1 MSHVAN
7 VCQCSLKEKGDGMKK
22 IVMYL
27 FTLAA
32 LAIWAVTATAA
43 HADFKAILSGG
54 EVVPLVKTMANG
66 EAAFHLGT
74 DGKALAF
81 RLTVS
86 GIRDIT
92 AAHIHIG
99 KKGENGPPVV
109 FLFHGPEKK
118 GVFNGTLADGT
129 ITAKDLFG
137 PLSGMTIKDLMTK
150 IDSGDA
156 YVVVHTERNPG
167 GELRGQIR

>member
-1 MSHVAN
+1 
-7 VCQCSLKEKGDGMKK
+7 MKK
-22 IVMYL
+22 ILMYL
-27 FTLAA
+27 FTIAA
-32 LAIWAVTATAA
+32 LAIWAVTAAA
-43 HADFKAILSGG
+43 HTDFKAMLSGG
-54 EVVPLVKTMANG
+54 NIVPPVKTMASG
-66 EAAFHLGT
+66 EASFHLGM

-81 RLTVS
+81 KLTVS

-109 FLFHGPEKK
+109 FLFHGPEK
-118 GVFNGTLADGT
+118 GGLFNGTLAEGT

-137 PLSGMTIKDLMTK
+137 PLKGLTVKDLMAE

-156 YVVVHTERNPG
+156 YVVVHTEQNPG

>member
-1 MSHVAN
+1 MLPMVVNAH
-7 VCQCSLKEKGDGMKK
+7 LREKGDGMKK
-22 IVMYL
+22 IMMYL

-43 HADFKAILSGG
+43 HTDFKAMLSGG
-54 EVVPLVKTMANG
+54 EVVPPVKTMARG
-66 EAAFHLGT
+66 EAGFHLGM

-81 RLTVS
+81 NLTVS

-99 KKGENGPPVV
+99 KKGENGPPVA

-118 GVFNGTLADGT
+118 GMFNGTLADGT
-129 ITAKDLFG
+129 ITAKHLFG

-156 YVVVHTERNPG
+156 YVVVHTEQNPG

>member
-1 MSHVAN
+1 MSLKV
-7 VCQCSLKEKGDGMKK
+7 VTVRLKEKGDGMKK
-22 IVMYL
+22 VMVNL
-27 FTLAA
+27 FTFAA
-32 LAIWAVTATAA
+32 FAILAVTATAA
-43 HADFKAILSGG
+43 HTDFKAMLSGG
-54 EVVPLVKTMANG
+54 EVVPPVKTMAAG
-66 EAAFHLGT
+66 EVGFHLGM

-81 RLTVS
+81 KLTVS
-86 GIRDIT
+86 GIKDIT

-118 GVFNGTLADGT
+118 GMFNGTLAEGT

-156 YVVVHTERNPG
+156 YAVVHTEQNPG

>member
-1 MSHVAN
+1 
-7 VCQCSLKEKGDGMKK
+7 MKK
-22 IVMYL
+22 IMMYL

-43 HADFKAILSGG
+43 HTDFKTMLSGG
-54 EVVPLVKTMANG
+54 EVVPPVKTIARG
-66 EAAFHLGT
+66 EAGFHLGM
-74 DGKALAF
+74 DGKALSF
-81 RLTVS
+81 KLTVS
-86 GIRDIT
+86 GIKDIT

-118 GVFNGTLADGT
+118 GMFNGTLADGT
-129 ITAKDLFG
+129 IAAKDLFG

-156 YVVVHTERNPG
+156 YVVVHTEQYPG

>member
-1 MSHVAN
+1 MFSTVIN
-7 VCQCSLKEKGDGMKK
+7 DRSKEKGDCMKK
-22 IVMYL
+22 IMMYL
-27 FTLAA
+27 FTFAA
-32 LAIWAVTATAA
+32 LVIWAATATAA
-43 HADFKAILSGG
+43 RTDFRAMLSGG
-54 EVVPLVKTMANG
+54 EVVPPVKTMGRG
-66 EAAFHLGT
+66 EVAFHLGM

-81 RLTVS
+81 KLTVS
-86 GIRDIT
+86 GIKDIT

-99 KKGENGPPVV
+99 KKGENGPPAV

-118 GVFNGTLADGT
+118 GMFNGTLADGT

-150 IDSGDA
+150 IDSGNA
-156 YVVVHTERNPG
+156 YVVVHTEENPG

>member
-1 MSHVAN
+1 
-7 VCQCSLKEKGDGMKK
+7 MKK
-22 IVMYL
+22 ITMHL
-27 FTLAA
+27 FACAVLV
-32 LAIWAVTATAA
+32 LWAVTATAA
-43 HADFKAILSGG
+43 HTDFKAMLSGE
-54 EVVPLVKTMANG
+54 EVVPPVKIMGRG
-66 EAAFHLGT
+66 EAGFHLGM

-81 RLTVS
+81 TLTVS
-86 GIRDIT
+86 GARDIT

-118 GVFNGTLADGT
+118 GMFSGTLADGT

-137 PLSGMTIKDLMTK
+137 PLSGMTVKDLMTK

-156 YVVVHTERNPG
+156 YVVVHTEKNPG

>member
-1 MSHVAN
+1 
-7 VCQCSLKEKGDGMKK
+7 MKK
-22 IVMYL
+22 IMMYL

-43 HADFKAILSGG
+43 HTDFKTMLSF
-54 EVVPLVKTMANG
+54 K
-66 EAAFHLGT
+66 
-74 DGKALAF
+74 
-81 RLTVS
+81 LTVS
-86 GIRDIT
+86 GIKDIT

-118 GVFNGTLADGT
+118 GMFNGTLADGT
-129 ITAKDLFG
+129 IAAKDLFG

-156 YVVVHTERNPG
+156 YVVVHTEQYPG